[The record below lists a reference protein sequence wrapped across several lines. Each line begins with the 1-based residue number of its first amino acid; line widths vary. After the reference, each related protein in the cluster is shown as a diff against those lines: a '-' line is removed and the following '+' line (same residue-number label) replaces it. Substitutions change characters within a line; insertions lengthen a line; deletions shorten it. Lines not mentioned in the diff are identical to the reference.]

1 MTNFKQGYIYFIVDY
16 TNYKAKIGYSK
27 FPQQRLKQLS
37 TGYPGK
43 LELAKLIP
51 GTVKDERKYHQVF
64 CHSKI
69 CREWFTLTPE
79 IEEFISRKAGK
90 ANAA

>member
-64 CHSKI
+64 CNSKI